1 MLRVYG
7 IGGCAWRIRR
17 RSRNRWRYAQKYEGD
32 EFLVDWA
39 RDMAEGGWCRVWLRR
54 GFVDWWGDPDER
66 RRSQSEERLAAICV
80 TRMGLDELRAL
91 DGDGKLVGGHG
102 PH

>member
-1 MLRVYG
+1 M
-7 IGGCAWRIRR
+7 
-17 RSRNRWRYAQKYEGD
+17 S
-32 EFLVDWA
+32 FLVDWA